1 MRSFQSILT
10 TLALFVVL
18 LTAISAKGANQ
29 ISPEEAYSAT
39 LTNRAI
45 LVDVREKDEVTET
58 GIAELAVWLPT
69 STIETRGQAFNDA
82 LRTWPKEQKLIFYC
96 RSGRRSE
103 KSADLFSTFGY
114 RTYNAGSI
122 KDWMDAGLPV
132 KAFTPAD

>member
-1 MRSFQSILT
+1 MRSFEVFLK
-10 TLALFVVL
+10 TLVL
-18 LTAISAKGANQ
+18 LAVLPTAITARGANQ
-29 ISPEEAYSAT
+29 ISPKDAYSAT

-58 GIAELAVWLPT
+58 GIADLAVWLPT
-69 STIETRGQAFNDA
+69 STIETRGKAFNDA
-82 LRTWPKEQKLIFYC
+82 LRSWPKEQKLIFYC

-122 KDWMDAGLPV
+122 KDWIDAGLPV
-132 KAFTPAD
+132 KAFTAAD